1 MKSIGSIIK
10 SRKQNQ
16 NRGFVM
22 IPNSFIETKNLSIYE
37 KMTVIVM
44 LKHKGN
50 NETAWPSQQ
59 RLASQVGCS
68 ISTIKKTIIGLENKK
83 IVSKLKS
90 KNYRRNI
97 YQIKLNN
104 R

>member
-1 MKSIGSIIK
+1 MKSIGAIIK
-10 SRKQNQ
+10 SRKRKQ
-16 NRGFVM
+16 NRGFTM
-22 IPNSFIETKNLSIYE
+22 IPNSFIENKNLSIYE

-59 RLASQVGCS
+59 RLAGQVGCS
-68 ISTIKKTIIGLENKK
+68 VSTIKKTIIGLEKKK

-97 YQIKLNN
+97 YKINI
-104 R
+104 